1 MACVGSWVLL
11 FSDVQNGV
19 ILLILL
25 IEAAKVKRANAIT
38 ARKSGLKVA
47 KWVTDLKGEN
57 SELIL
62 LRD

>member
-1 MACVGSWVLL
+1 MGSWVLL